1 MKVIMNSKKLLTFI
15 LILFLAVG
23 IFGCNTASPAGD
35 GPKEAGGNPTE
46 TTPAETKDPEGN
58 AENSEDLNVVK
69 EDSGSYVGLI
79 DNHSIEIEIS
89 GVPKE
94 QAARAFEL
102 SDKVKE
108 DFESIGLETGDQVHI
123 SYYKNEHGQLVLES
137 IEKIDS

>member
-1 MKVIMNSKKLLTFI
+1 MMKKKKLLTFI
-15 LILFLAVG
+15 LIMFLAVG
-23 IFGCNTASPAGD
+23 FFGCNTASPAGD
-35 GPKEAGGNPTE
+35 GSQQTGGNPTE
-46 TTPAETKDPEGN
+46 STPAETKDSAGN
-58 AENSEDLNVVK
+58 GENSEDLNVLK

-102 SDKVKE
+102 SDKVK
-108 DFESIGLETGDQVHI
+108 DKFESIGLETGDQVRI
-123 SYYKNEHGQLVLES
+123 SYYRNEYGQLVLES